1 MLRTSRTISVLVVT
15 GLLAGCTASAA
26 TAEPNDAAFQSL
38 SVGSSA
44 HGAGLVQFD
53 ACAEFLEYVIGHAI
67 DLVGPYGLPG
77 SEGPIW
83 FDGRRAGEDAL
94 AASEESVGGESAP
107 DFSET
112 NVQVEGVD
120 EPDLA
125 KSDGER
131 IVLISDGELIVVD
144 VTGEAPRVTGRL
156 QTKDFS
162 IQNLFL
168 TGDKVLLFG
177 SAWGSHPL
185 PVDGRDI
192 AVAAGGTPTV
202 QILEVDISGEPGISR
217 TMTVDG
223 AFVSGRMVDDTVRL
237 VLTSGPVGFEWS
249 YPEGSGLQAEREAIE
264 KNQEIVRESTEEN
277 WIPYYVVTDEDGR
290 VTDEGTLFDCER
302 ATHPDVFSG
311 LDMLSVVTIDLGQG
325 LEVVDATG
333 VLARGSTVY
342 SSGDSLY
349 VATQTWDDWV
359 WVETGEETSRPDG
372 PVTEI
377 HRFDTSDPTVA
388 SYVASGSVD
397 GYLLNQFAM
406 DEHEDMLRVASTT
419 TPNGWGSAPD
429 SDSRITVL
437 RTIGDSLVPVGMV
450 EGLGKTEQIYSV
462 RFMGDTAYVVTFRQ
476 TDPLYTIDLTDP
488 RQPVRIGELKI
499 PGYSAYLHP
508 VSEGVLLGVGQDA
521 TETGQVLGT
530 QVSTF
535 DVSDMAD
542 PKRIDTYTL
551 SEGTSSQAEYDHHA
565 FLFWEGLAMLP
576 VMQWGWDGKKE
587 DVFNGAVGLEI
598 DESGGIVEAGK
609 LEHPGAEIDGWD
621 YHAQILRS
629 FVVGESVYTI
639 STQGI
644 MKSSLDGLDEQA
656 WLDF

>member
-1 MLRTSRTISVLVVT
+1 MLRTSRTISLLVVT
-15 GLLAGCTASAA
+15 GLLAGCAASAA
-26 TAEPNDAAFQSL
+26 TTAPEDGGFRSFS
-38 SVGSSA
+38 SVGSRTR

-53 ACAEFLEYVIGHAI
+53 ACAEFLDYVIGHAV

-83 FDGRRAGEDAL
+83 FDGMRAMTDTT
-94 AASEESVGGESAP
+94 AAAEESAAGADS
-107 DFSET
+107 FSGT

-131 IVLISDGELIVVD
+131 IVLISEGELIVVD
-144 VTGEAPRVTGRL
+144 VTGDAPTVTGRL

-168 TGDKVLLFG
+168 SGDKVLLFG
-177 SAWGSHPL
+177 SVWGIHPL
-185 PVDGRDI
+185 PVDRGD
-192 AVAAGGTPTV
+192 VAFAPGGTPTV
-202 QILEVDISGEPGISR
+202 QILEVDISGEPEVSR

-223 AFVSGRMVDDTVRL
+223 AFISGRMVDDTVRL
-237 VLTSGPVGFEWS
+237 IINSGPVGFEWS

-264 KNQEIVRESTEEN
+264 KNQEIVRESTEQN
-277 WIPYYVVTDEDGR
+277 WIPYYVVTDADGS

-302 ATHPDVFSG
+302 AAHPEEFSG
-311 LDMLSVVTIDLGQG
+311 LDMLSVVTIDLARG
-325 LEVVDATG
+325 LDLVDATG

-349 VATQTWDDWV
+349 VATQTWDDLV
-359 WVETGEETSRPDG
+359 WLETGEEAAPPDG
-372 PVTEI
+372 PVTDI
-377 HRFDTSDPTVA
+377 HRFDTSDPLVA
-388 SYVASGSVD
+388 GYVASGSVD

-406 DEHEDMLRVASTT
+406 DEHEEMLRVASTT
-419 TPNGWGSAPD
+419 TPNGWGSAPE

-437 RTIGDSLVPVGMV
+437 RTIGDALVPIGKVD
-450 EGLGKTEQIYSV
+450 GLGKTEQIYSV

-488 RQPVRIGELKI
+488 RQPAMVGELEI

-521 TETGQVLGT
+521 TGTGQVLGT

-535 DVSDMAD
+535 DVSDLAD
-542 PKRIDTYTL
+542 PRRIDTYTL
-551 SEGTSSQAEYDHHA
+551 SEGSSSQAEYDHHA

-576 VMQWGWDGKKE
+576 VMQWGWDGKSE

-598 DESGGIVEAGK
+598 DEDGAIVEAGK

-621 YHAQILRS
+621 YQAQILRS
-629 FVVGESVYTI
+629 FVIDQSIYTI

-644 MKSSLDGLDEQA
+644 MKSSLDGLEKQA